1 MSVLVDS
8 YRGNL
13 IPIEQIGHPKEKV
26 YMDLVEDTQRLEA
39 ELLESLTEKQS
50 QLLETIKE
58 SMAAMNAME
67 QEETFAGGFK
77 LGIQFGAEIFKSE
90 DKDC

>member
-1 MSVLVDS
+1 MSVLVEF

-13 IPIEQIGHPKEKV
+13 RPIEQIGHPKEKM
-26 YMDLVEDTQRLEA
+26 YMDLVEDTRRFEA

-58 SMAAMNAME
+58 SMADLNAMD
-67 QEETFAGGFK
+67 QEETFAFGFR
-77 LGIQFGAEIFKSE
+77 LGIQFGAELFKSDNE
-90 DKDC
+90 GC